1 MTHPIVERILRG
13 EVAPNIKEA
22 AARGALP
29 IPREDLL
36 ELWVLLRTDAEEAVR
51 LACKESIAGVPEAE
65 WVEILP
71 THPFDP
77 RVLDYAVRVLGRN
90 PAILQAALQNRGMPT
105 ETLEALARQVSAP
118 TVELM
123 LENQVRLIEQPSIV
137 VAMLRNPAL
146 TTTQLRRLYDM
157 AEQFF
162 RDHAEIPGLLEQRLG
177 LKLGV
182 AGGSFEYEE
191 AGGEEQPLPEEAAP
205 SEPEAEEGPLPEP
218 AEGEEGLEVEIPI
231 EAISEDILTNEEFKS
246 LFQKILKMSVPAK
259 IDMAQKGNKEARTL
273 LIRDSN
279 KIVQMAVL
287 DSPKITEAE
296 VEAIAKMRNVT
307 DDILRKVSRNQE
319 WMKKYP
325 IMRAL
330 ATNPKTPGGVSMPL
344 VGKLVDFDL
353 KMLIK
358 DKNVS
363 EVIRREAKKL
373 YEARHAKKEVSYK
386 KK

>member
-22 AARGALP
+22 AARGAIP
-29 IPREDLL
+29 IPREDLI
-36 ELWVLLRTDAEEAVR
+36 ELWVLLRTDTDDVVR
-51 LACKESIAGVPEAE
+51 LACKESIAGVPERE

-71 THPFDP
+71 AHPFDP
-77 RVLDYAVRVLGRN
+77 RVLDFAVRILGKN
-90 PAILQAALQNRGMPT
+90 PAILQAALQNRGVPAA
-105 ETLEALARQVSAP
+105 TLEVLARQAAGT

-123 LENQVRLIEQPSIV
+123 MENQVRLIQDPSIV
-137 VAMLRNPAL
+137 VALLRNPGL
-146 TTTQLRRLYDM
+146 TNTQLRRLYDM

-191 AGGEEQPLPEEAAP
+191 GRQEVEEPEGEADAF
-205 SEPEAEEGPLPEP
+205 PEAEVELLPP
-218 AEGEEGLEVEIPI
+218 PPEGEEGTIVDIPV
-231 EAISEDILTNEEFKS
+231 EAITEDMLTTEEFKS
-246 LFQKILKMSVPAK
+246 LFQKILRMSVPAK

-307 DDILRKVSRNQE
+307 DDILRKVARDRE
-319 WMKKYP
+319 WMKKYG
-325 IMRAL
+325 IVRAL
-330 ATNPKTPGGVSMPL
+330 ATNPKTPSGVAMTL
-344 VGKLVDFDL
+344 VPKLVDFDL

-373 YEARHAKKEVSYK
+373 NEARHAKKEVSYK